1 MPVATSSSG
10 RALYDHAST
19 AFVHNM
25 PLEALSTI
33 QSAIQT
39 GQAQSTQQLA
49 EQFLVLQITALCAI
63 YTPNDQDQL
72 RSRIEH
78 WQQSSGRD
86 VRLPDEIN
94 QQLSLSPDQFFIHLW
109 YHTLAYFD
117 SCPSLKSIKSKA
129 PSRNASTKSI
139 STDSISPEAV
149 SAALQVPAGVIEALI
164 LGALKIDEDINRS
177 TLHVN
182 GKMNGYKKGDKNKI
196 VPQGLQSARSI
207 CEWVL
212 SAYSAS
218 TGLDQIKEERKHLRD
233 QYGRTIRLYAL
244 DILALRLQEWE
255 YSVQMVRCAKLIT
268 DDPIELQER
277 ETLLAELG
285 EAQIQADAR
294 VDRHQAAKERARRIL
309 QQQVEKRKMS
319 ASLEDLASQQA
330 QKRTAQSQASNGK
343 FSNGNANPK
352 TRSAS
357 NHSLPPIE
365 KDAGDRDRTEAA
377 KGAKSARA
385 SSSRSQSSS
394 PTLERKEADIIKDI
408 TPHPTNETRRPGQV
422 VNSSS
427 AIASLRAS
435 LRTWI
440 QHFGGVPAVLLALFA
455 VFTISK
461 RLIQFLQ
468 GRADRLTTRNTPT
481 NRIASSG
488 PQQRLA
494 LKQTGT
500 PASQSGFISA
510 IWTKLIDTVRMG
522 TQVTY
527 L

>member
-86 VRLPDEIN
+86 VRLPNEISE
-94 QQLSLSPDQFFIHLW
+94 QLSLPPDQFFVRLW

-117 SCPSLKSIKSKA
+117 SCPSLKSIKTKA
-129 PSRNASTKSI
+129 PSRNTATKTI
-139 STDSISPEAV
+139 STDGIPPEAV

-164 LGALKIDEDINRS
+164 LGALKIDEDVNRS
-177 TLHVN
+177 TVQPN
-182 GKMNGYKKGDKNKI
+182 GKLNGHKKVDKTKS

-218 TGLDQIKEERKHLRD
+218 TGLDQVKEERKHLQD

-285 EAQIQADAR
+285 EAQIQAEAR
-294 VDRHQAAKERARRIL
+294 IDRHQAAKERARRIL

-319 ASLEDLASQQA
+319 ASLDDLASQQA
-330 QKRTAQSQASNGK
+330 QKRTAQSQASNAK
-343 FSNGNANPK
+343 STNGTANSK
-352 TRSAS
+352 SRTAS
-357 NHSLPPIE
+357 NHSLPPVE
-365 KDAGDRDRTEAA
+365 KDAGNRDSTEAA
-377 KGAKSARA
+377 KGVKSARA
-385 SSSRSQSSS
+385 SSNRSQSSS
-394 PTLERKEADIIKDI
+394 PTIERKEADIIKDLA
-408 TPHPTNETRRPGQV
+408 PQSGHEARRPGQV
-422 VNSSS
+422 VNSAS
-427 AIASLRAS
+427 AIASFRATLRIW
-435 LRTWI
+435 L

-455 VFTISK
+455 IFSISRK
-461 RLIQFLQ
+461 LFQLLQ
-468 GRADRLTTRNTPT
+468 GRADRLSNSTRST
-481 NRIASSG
+481 RIASSG
-488 PQQRLA
+488 PQPRLA
-494 LKQTGT
+494 VKQSGT
-500 PASQSGFISA
+500 PASQQQGFISA
-510 IWTKLIDTVRMG
+510 IWTKLTDTVRMG

>member
-10 RALYDHAST
+10 KALYDHAST

-39 GQAQSTQQLA
+39 GQAQSSQQLA

-78 WQQSSGRD
+78 WQQNSGRD
-86 VRLPDEIN
+86 VRLPKEISE
-94 QQLSLSPDQFFIHLW
+94 QLTLPSNEFFIRLW
-109 YHTLAYFD
+109 YDTLAFFN
-117 SCPSLKSIKSKA
+117 SCPSLKSLKSKA
-129 PSRNASTKSI
+129 PFRNSSTKSI
-139 STDSISPEAV
+139 STDGISPEAV
-149 SAALQVPAGVIEALI
+149 SAALQVPAGVIEALV
-164 LGALKIDEDINRS
+164 LGALKIDEDLNRS
-177 TLHVN
+177 TQQSN
-182 GKMNGYKKGDKNKI
+182 GKLNGHKKGEKAKN
-196 VPQGLQSARSI
+196 VPQGLQSARCI
-207 CEWVL
+207 CEWIL

-218 TGLDQIKEERKHLRD
+218 TGLDQIKDERKHLRD

-285 EAQIQADAR
+285 DAQIQAEAR
-294 VDRHQAAKERARRIL
+294 VDRHQAAKERARKIL

-319 ASLEDLASQQA
+319 ASLDDLASQQA
-330 QKRTAQSQASNGK
+330 QKRTAQSHSSNAK
-343 FSNGNANPK
+343 LSNGNANVRA
-352 TRSAS
+352 RSTS
-357 NHSLPPIE
+357 NNSLPSIE
-365 KDAGDRDRTEAA
+365 KEALNRDGMDTTM
-377 KGAKSARA
+377 GGKSTRA

-394 PTLERKEADIIKDI
+394 PTVEHKEADITKDL
-408 TPHPTNETRRPGQV
+408 TPQSANEARRPDQL

-435 LRTWI
+435 FRTWLH
-440 QHFGGVPAVLLALFA
+440 HFGGVPAVLLALFA
-455 VFTISK
+455 VFTIS
-461 RLIQFLQ
+461 RRIIRFLQ
-468 GRADRLTTRNTPT
+468 GRTNRLAINAPS
-481 NRIASSG
+481 NRIASAGHQRRAITHSG
-488 PQQRLA
+488 MPSS
-494 LKQTGT
+494 KQ
-500 PASQSGFISA
+500 GFISSV
-510 IWTKLIDTVRMG
+510 WTKLIDTVRMG